1 MGFKHPVGSPK
12 RSHWA
17 NEVKVYTSS
26 GCRKCAMLKEWLRG
40 MNIEFDERNLEDAE
54 VMTDLIMRN
63 VFILSAPA
71 LEVGGEF
78 YRADQIFNEDKLV
91 VGKLLEMQTRGK

>member
-1 MGFKHPVGSPK
+1 
-12 RSHWA
+12 
-17 NEVKVYTSS
+17 
-26 GCRKCAMLKEWLRG
+26 MLKKWLRG
-40 MNIEFDERNLEDAE
+40 MNIEFDERNLEDVE

-71 LEVGGEF
+71 LEVGGEC

-91 VGKLLEMQTRGK
+91 VGKLLEMQARGK